1 MLQGDIFSVLTVCG
15 TLQRIVDIY
24 FCELLAFIK
33 ISLALFIIPLAL
45 SSLVKAIAFA
55 EIQSFIVGF
64 LANSSKDNAI
74 YSDDDIYSGVDD
86 EVREAMNSAT
96 DAIYN
101 GVDDEVR
108 EAINSAT
115 LDDGLGLAVN
125 AIEWVV
131 ALVVFNIVVWLIM
144 LPLAKGSF
152 IRAVAD
158 VYIGREPDWIQ
169 CIKSA
174 SKRYCPLLAATF
186 LYSLIPSALII
197 LVTGV
202 TMGLDAITGG
212 KDIFL
217 ITYLTW
223 IVAAV
228 VFFLTLTRLMT
239 YGPAIIVD
247 NCGVCE
253 SFKKSWKLSRG
264 NECYILCV

>member
-24 FCELLAFIK
+24 FCKLLVFIK
-33 ISLALFIIPLAL
+33 ISLALFIILSLPL
-45 SSLVKAIAFA
+45 SSMVKAIAFA
-55 EIQSFIVGF
+55 EIQSFIAGF

-86 EVREAMNSAT
+86 EFREAMNSAT
-96 DAIYN
+96 DAIYS
-101 GVDDEVR
+101 GVDDEFR
-108 EAINSAT
+108 EAKKK
-115 LDDGLGLAVN
+115 
-125 AIEWVV
+125 VV

-144 LPLAKGSF
+144 LPLEKGSF

-174 SKRYCPLLAATF
+174 SKRYCPVLAATF
-186 LYSLIPSALII
+186 LYSLIPLALII

-228 VFFLTLTRLMT
+228 VFFLTSTPLMT
-239 YGPAIIVD
+239 YGPAIIVE

-253 SFKKSWKLSRG
+253 SFKKSWKLSS
-264 NECYILCV
+264 